1 MPSANQSMGISLVEK
16 IRTDILMSRLP
27 PGQKLTVKMLSDM
40 HDCGA
45 SPVREALNQLASDG
59 LVVRIDKRGFFV
71 STISREEFDDILFNR
86 CFLESEAL
94 RRSIQHGGAD
104 WEERVLVAHFRLH
117 GLPRELDGPDGAS
130 VNPAWEAAH
139 KRFHM
144 ALLSACG
151 SPILLANCDK
161 LHELNNRYRYV
172 SRRSEGRR
180 RQIEDEHTHLRDL
193 VLARRADEAVDL
205 LMRHY
210 RSTGQAIFGS
220 DTIAI
225 GARIGAPRRQART
238 LREDV
243 G

>member
-1 MPSANQSMGISLVEK
+1 MPGASQSMGISLVEK
-16 IRTDILMSRLP
+16 IRDDILLSRLP
-27 PGQKLTVKMLSDM
+27 PGQKLTVKMLCEM

-94 RRSIQHGGAD
+94 RRSIQGGGPD
-104 WEERVLVAHFRLH
+104 WEERVLVAHFRLS
-117 GLPRELDGPDGAS
+117 GLPRDLDGPEGAS
-130 VNPAWEAAH
+130 VNPAWEGAH

-151 SPILLANCDK
+151 SPILLANCEK

-180 RQIEDEHTHLRDL
+180 RQIEDEHTALRDL
-193 VLARRADEAVDL
+193 ALARRADEAVDL

-210 RSTGQAIFGS
+210 RSTGQAIFGNGLITFERPPT
-220 DTIAI
+220 DA
-225 GARIGAPRRQART
+225 RRQSRA
-238 LREDV
+238 LREEF